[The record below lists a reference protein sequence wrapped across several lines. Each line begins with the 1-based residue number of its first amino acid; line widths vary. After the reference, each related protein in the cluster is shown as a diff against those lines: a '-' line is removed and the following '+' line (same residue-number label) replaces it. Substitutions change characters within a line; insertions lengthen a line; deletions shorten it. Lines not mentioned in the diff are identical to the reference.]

1 MLVSATQPREQNEPA
16 NLVAFTTPT
25 HLQCLVVAGRHHGVH
40 GAAEQLA
47 KEFELGTEEPDS
59 GTLHSIADHL
69 GLELGYVSLAETDL
83 RRSAPALPAIL
94 PLKNGNALLLLSIAE
109 MADGPT
115 ARLYDPTV
123 GEATPLVIELDRL
136 LAAASGEL
144 ILVKKTDAAD
154 RDAPASFGVGRLFQ
168 EVAREKRLFRDIA
181 LAAAMMSILALAPA
195 VFWQL
200 IVDRVLVY
208 KSLSTL
214 NVLVAGMALLIVFE
228 MMFGYLRR
236 ALILVA
242 TARIDARL
250 CSFVFG
256 KLLNLGIEFFE
267 KTATGVVT
275 RDVNEVWRIRN
286 FLTGQLFGT
295 MLDAIVLLVVLPV
308 MFWFSPML
316 ASIVLGLGV
325 LMVAVIVGFLPF
337 IRRRATRAFDAEGKQ
352 NAYLVESVQGI
363 RTVKSLAVERQRR
376 RVWDRNVADSARLRR
391 EAGGLVNVVQT
402 LVSPLEKMM
411 TSGVIAI
418 AAYMAVTSDNP
429 LMVGTLIAFGM
440 LSQRV
445 AQPLIQLAYLVQQF
459 DEASRAVR
467 TVAEVVNHPPEEG
480 RGIGGLSSPIEGT
493 VEFSGVRFR
502 YPGASSLA
510 LNDVSFKVSAGSIFG
525 IMGRSGSGKT
535 TITRLLQGLHRQ
547 YDGLIRIDG
556 TDIRAIDLDHL
567 RRSTG
572 VVLQDS
578 FLFSGSIRD
587 NIAASASGASFE
599 QIVAAARLAGAEEFI
614 ERLPRGYDTMI
625 EEGGSNL
632 SGGQRQR
639 LAIARA
645 LLPDPALLIFDEAT
659 SALDPESE
667 AIINTNLARIAK
679 NRTVIV
685 ISHRLSSLV
694 AADAILA
701 LDNGRVVDVGKH
713 DQLLGRCELYRK
725 LWRQQNFHAELSVV
739 TGAAQ

>member
-1 MLVSATQPREQNEPA
+1 VLVSATQPREHNQPA
-16 NLVAFTTPT
+16 PIVEFTTPT
-25 HLQCLVVAGRHHGVH
+25 LLRCLVVAGRHHGVH
-40 GAAEQLA
+40 FVAEQLA
-47 KEFELGTEEPDS
+47 KEFELGVEEPDD
-59 GTLHSIADHL
+59 GTLHTIAHHL
-69 GLELGYVSLAETDL
+69 GLELAHVSLARVRLDSIE
-83 RRSAPALPAIL
+83 PALPAII
-94 PLKNGNALLLLSIAE
+94 PLKNGNSMLLLALAE
-109 MADGPT
+109 TAGGTMAK
-115 ARLYDPTV
+115 LYDPAV
-123 GEATPLVIELDRL
+123 GEATPLVIEADRL
-136 LAAASGEL
+136 LAAASGEVIL
-144 ILVKKTDAAD
+144 IKKSEATSQ
-154 RDAPASFGVGRLFQ
+154 DAPASFGIGSLVR
-168 EVAREKRLFRDIA
+168 EITREKRLFRDIVV
-181 LAAAMMSILALAPA
+181 AAAMMSVLALTPA
-195 VFWQL
+195 IFWQL

-214 NVLVAGMALLIVFE
+214 NILVAGMALLIVFE
-228 MMFGYLRR
+228 TMFGYLRR
-236 ALILVA
+236 SLILVA

-250 CSFVFG
+250 CSLVFS
-256 KLLNLGIEFFE
+256 KLLNLGIDFFE

-295 MLDAIVLLVVLPV
+295 LLDGIVLLVVLPV

-316 ASIVLGLGV
+316 ATIVLGLGI
-325 LMVAVIVGFLPF
+325 LMGLVIVGFLPF
-337 IRRRATRAFDAEGKQ
+337 IRRRATRAFNAEGKQ

-376 RVWDRNVADSARLRR
+376 RVWDRNVAESARLRR

-402 LVSPLEKMM
+402 MVTPLEKMM
-411 TSGVIAI
+411 TSGVIAV
-418 AAYMAVTSDNP
+418 AAYWTVTSDDP

-467 TVAEVVNHPPEEG
+467 TVAAIVNQPPEEG
-480 RGIGGLSSPIEGT
+480 RGSGGLSTPIQGT

-502 YPGASSLA
+502 YPGAASMA
-510 LNDVSFKVSAGSIFG
+510 LNEVSFKVPSGSIFG

-535 TITRLLQGLHRQ
+535 TITRLLQGLHRS
-547 YDGLIRIDG
+547 YDGLIRVDG

-625 EEGGSNL
+625 EEGGANL

-645 LLPDPALLIFDEAT
+645 LLPDPSLLIFDEAT

-667 AIINTNLARIAK
+667 AIINTNLQRIAK

-694 AADAILA
+694 PADAILA
-701 LDNGRVVDVGKH
+701 LDGGRVVDVGKH
-713 DQLLGRCELYRK
+713 DQLLSRCELYRK
-725 LWRQQNFHAELSVV
+725 LWRQQNYHSELTVV
-739 TGAAQ
+739 AGAAE